1 MGRTLTDI
9 HQTLVDELETLVTG
23 DDWLNMLHTAS
34 RFHRYSAR
42 NILLIQA
49 QRPDATRVA
58 GYTTWKGL
66 GRQVRKGA
74 HGIAVLAPCTY
85 RTTDT
90 DTDTARTLKGFRV
103 AHVFDVSDTDGD
115 PLPEVDATLLTGD
128 APAGLWDAISEQVV
142 TLGYSLDRENCSPAN
157 GVTRFTTRQVSIRP
171 DLDPAQAVKTL
182 THELGHIL
190 CGHGDERDLDRDRA
204 EVEAESVAHIVC
216 TAAGLTTTSYSYP
229 YVAHWSGGNLDLVRA
244 TADQVIKVARQIL
257 DGLPESTLT

>member
-1 MGRTLTDI
+1 MGRALTDI

-34 RFHRYSAR
+34 RFHRYSVR

-58 GYTTWKGL
+58 GYTTWRSV

-85 RTTDT
+85 RTTDA

-103 AHVFDVSDTDGD
+103 AHVFDISDTDGE
-115 PLPEVDATLLTGD
+115 PLPDVTITLLTGD
-128 APAGLWDAISEQVV
+128 APTGLWDAISDQIR
-142 TLGYSLDRENCSPAN
+142 TLGYSVDREDCSPAN
-157 GVTRFTTRQVSIRP
+157 GITRFHDKTVSVRP
-171 DLDPAQAVKTL
+171 DLEPAQAVKTL

-190 CGHGDERDLDRDRA
+190 CGHGDEPDLDRDKA

-229 YVAHWSGGNLDLVRA
+229 YVARWSGGNLDVVRA
-244 TADQVIKVARQIL
+244 TADHVIKVARQIL
-257 DGLPESTLT
+257 DGLPESTLV